1 MSRATGDCWTLRRLD
16 KARSIRATTPRRRK
30 RLLTRCAAFS
40 VDRAEGEGLMVQHAL
55 AGASI
60 AGSIILLLLLLGL
73 LNDLIATYSARRRF
87 ARLRALRHFWLR
99 GKH

>member
-1 MSRATGDCWTLRRLD
+1 
-16 KARSIRATTPRRRK
+16 
-30 RLLTRCAAFS
+30 
-40 VDRAEGEGLMVQHAL
+40 MVQHAL